1 MLAATTPMLARLSGS
16 ATKPEAHPARALLQ
30 AAQPAKPLTA
40 RRLGAA
46 TSPFDSITEDPTES
60 AQAATS
66 PAASSKPLVP
76 RTRVRPNW
84 MTLEPIADE

>member
-1 MLAATTPMLARLSGS
+1 MLARLSGS
-16 ATKPEAHPARALLQ
+16 AAKPEAHPARALLQ

-40 RRLGAA
+40 RLGAA

-60 AQAATS
+60 AQATTS
-66 PAASSKPLVP
+66 HAASSKPLVP

>member
-16 ATKPEAHPARALLQ
+16 AAKPEAHPASALQ

-40 RRLGAA
+40 RLGAA